1 MQTHPKIEF
10 EINTIKSKKY
20 MTPVASSKGIDSIVF
35 NTLCCGSLH
44 AFQFSFGKGIS
55 LMSFLCS
62 VMVFIKESLCKI
74 KTCGV

>member
-1 MQTHPKIEF
+1 MQTHPKIKY

-20 MTPVASSKGIDSIVF
+20 ITPVASSKGIDSIVF

-55 LMSFLCS
+55 LMSF
-62 VMVFIKESLCKI
+62 VFSH
-74 KTCGV
+74 GVYQGKPMPD